1 MRNFLL
7 ALLLVFP
14 VLPLTSQVHH
24 IKPEDFLKKIT
35 ENQQAQILDLRDS
48 QEYEL
53 RHIPGAVNIQPT
65 DLFFLEDVRTQLFAS
80 DTLYIYCRIG
90 KVKDVAALLLKN
102 GYRVIYNLKG
112 GSVAWDEYL
121 DKEKRK
127 KKRLITE
134 DPSRD

>member
-65 DLFFLEDVRTQLFAS
+65 DLFFLEDVRTQLSAS

>member
-7 ALLLVFP
+7 ALLLIFP

-65 DLFFLEDVRTQLFAS
+65 DLFFLEDVRTQLSAS

>member
-24 IKPEDFLKKIT
+24 IKPVDFLKKIT

>member
-24 IKPEDFLKKIT
+24 IKPVDFLKKIT

-65 DLFFLEDVRTQLFAS
+65 DRFFLEDVRTQFSVS

-90 KVKDVAALLLKN
+90 KVNEVAALLLKS
-102 GYRVIYNLKG
+102 GYNVIYNLKG
-112 GSVAWDEYL
+112 GSVAWDVYL
-121 DKEKRK
+121 EKERRK
-127 KKRLITE
+127 KKKE
-134 DPSRD
+134 SH